1 MDNVLKTGTTTVALK
16 ATDGVVLAADRRA
29 SLGGR
34 FVANKNAIKIEPVHD
49 RAAVTISGSVGGGQ
63 DFVRQLR
70 VQADLYETRRGRP
83 MSLDA
88 LAQTAANVIRGMQ
101 AQPLLGGVDL
111 PHSDRSNTPGSP
123 ADDANAG
130 TPRVF
135 SLDGAGGVLEDDYVA
150 SGSGMTVATGVLE
163 RRYDPEMS
171 VEEAASVAAE
181 AVDAA
186 SERDTASGNGITVA
200 RITADGVHQDSYDDT
215 EEVLA

>member
-1 MDNVLKTGTTTVALK
+1 MDKVLKTGTTTVALA

-29 SLGGR
+29 ALGGR

-63 DFVRQLR
+63 SFVRQLR
-70 VQADLYETRRGRP
+70 VQADLYETRRGTE
-83 MSLDA
+83 MSMDA

-101 AQPLLGGVDL
+101 AQPLLGGVE
-111 PHSDRSNTPGSP
+111 
-123 ADDANAG
+123 ADG

-135 SLDGAGGVLEDDYVA
+135 SIDGAGGVLEDDYVA
-150 SGSGMTVATGVLE
+150 SGSGMTLATGALE
-163 RRYDPEMS
+163 RLYDPEMS
-171 VEEAASVAAE
+171 VEAAVSVAAE

-200 RITADGVHQDSYDDT
+200 RITADGVQQDSYDET
-215 EEVLA
+215 TEVLA

>member
-1 MDNVLKTGTTTVALK
+1 MDKVLKTGTTTVALA

-63 DFVRQLR
+63 SFVRQLR
-70 VQADLYETRRGRP
+70 VQADLYETRRGTE
-83 MSLDA
+83 MSMDA
-88 LAQTAANVIRGMQ
+88 LARTAANVIRGMQ
-101 AQPLLGGVDL
+101 AQPLLGGVE
-111 PHSDRSNTPGSP
+111 
-123 ADDANAG
+123 ADG

-135 SLDGAGGVLEDDYVA
+135 SIDGAGGVLEDDYVA
-150 SGSGMTVATGVLE
+150 SGSGMTLATGALE
-163 RRYDPEMS
+163 RLYDPEMS
-171 VEEAASVAAE
+171 VEAAVSVAAE

-200 RITADGVHQDSYDDT
+200 RITADGVQQDSYDET
-215 EEVLA
+215 TEVLA

>member
-1 MDNVLKTGTTTVALK
+1 MDKVLKTGTTTVALA

-63 DFVRQLR
+63 SFVRQLR
-70 VQADLYETRRGRP
+70 VQADLYETRRGTE
-83 MSLDA
+83 MSIDA

-101 AQPLLGGVDL
+101 AQPLLGGVE
-111 PHSDRSNTPGSP
+111 
-123 ADDANAG
+123 ADG

-135 SLDGAGGVLEDDYVA
+135 SIDGAGGVLEDDYVA
-150 SGSGMTVATGVLE
+150 SGSGMTMATGALE
-163 RRYDPEMS
+163 RLYDPEMS
-171 VEEAASVAAE
+171 VEEAVPVAAE

-200 RITADGVHQDSYDDT
+200 RITADGVQQDSYDET
-215 EEVLA
+215 TEVLA

>member
-1 MDNVLKTGTTTVALK
+1 MDKVLKTGTTTVALA

-63 DFVRQLR
+63 SFVRQLR
-70 VQADLYETRRGRP
+70 VQADLYETRRGTE
-83 MSLDA
+83 MSIDA

-101 AQPLLGGVDL
+101 AQPLLGGVE
-111 PHSDRSNTPGSP
+111 
-123 ADDANAG
+123 ADG

-135 SLDGAGGVLEDDYVA
+135 SIDGAGGVLEDDYVA
-150 SGSGMTVATGVLE
+150 SGSGMTMATGALE
-163 RRYDPEMS
+163 RLYDPEMS
-171 VEEAASVAAE
+171 VEEAVSVAAE

-200 RITADGVHQDSYDDT
+200 RITADGVQQDSYDET
-215 EEVLA
+215 TEVLA

>member
-1 MDNVLKTGTTTVALK
+1 MDKVLKTGTTTVALA

-63 DFVRQLR
+63 SFVRQLR
-70 VQADLYETRRGRP
+70 VQADLYETRRGTE
-83 MSLDA
+83 MSIDA

-101 AQPLLGGVDL
+101 ATPLLGGVEVD
-111 PHSDRSNTPGSP
+111 
-123 ADDANAG
+123 G

-135 SLDGAGGVLEDDYVA
+135 SIDGAGGVLEDDYVA
-150 SGSGMTVATGVLE
+150 SGSGMTMATGALE
-163 RRYDPEMS
+163 RLYDPEMS
-171 VEEAASVAAE
+171 VEEAVSVAAE

-200 RITADGVHQDSYDDT
+200 RITADGVQQDSYDET
-215 EEVLA
+215 TEVLA

>member
-1 MDNVLKTGTTTVALK
+1 MDKVLKTGTTTVALK

-63 DFVRQLR
+63 AFIRQLR
-70 VQADLYETRRGRP
+70 VQADLYETRRGTE
-83 MSLDA
+83 MSMDA

-111 PHSDRSNTPGSP
+111 PSTDRSGTPGSAED
-123 ADDANAG
+123 ADAG

-150 SGSGMTVATGVLE
+150 SGSGMTVATGTLE
-163 RRYDPEMS
+163 RLYDPEMS

-186 SERDTASGNGITVA
+186 SERDTASGNGITVT
-200 RITADGVHQDSYDDT
+200 RITADGVQQDTYDDT
-215 EEVLA
+215 TEVLA